1 MSEAKSP
8 KSRTLNVDSYRLA
21 WHEKQ
26 FLVFKQR
33 PKGHRRRDCLARCF
47 PHTAND
53 GPAVLARN
61 TGKGPERPR
70 STCAGFRELCS
81 KSSAKDKSPL
91 ATLSVDAFNLF
102 LNHVNYKNYLG
113 ALSCPFFGRAT
124 GSQPACRLQLGPGF
138 QFYCSPRN
146 PTLLNV

>member
-33 PKGHRRRDCLARCF
+33 PKGRRRRDCLARCF

-81 KSSAKDKSPL
+81 KSSAKEKGPL
-91 ATLSVDAFNLF
+91 ATLSVDAFSL
-102 LNHVNYKNYLG
+102 LIHGNYQNYLE
-113 ALSCPFFGRAT
+113 ALSCAFFRQAT
-124 GSQPACRLQLGPGF
+124 GSQPACRLQLGLSF
-138 QFYCSPRN
+138 QFYCSRN
-146 PTLLNV
+146 QTLLNL